1 MKHALE
7 RACEDNSKD
16 NQVLGTLIKYMDPYS
31 GMTRVVK
38 SRRWEPAG
46 ASGHDLA
53 LTCPSKAL
61 FLIHH

>member
-31 GMTRVVK
+31 GMTGVVK

-46 ASGHDLA
+46 ASGA
-53 LTCPSKAL
+53 
-61 FLIHH
+61 